1 MRRNQPA
8 YPPLLAAIHDPPAQ
22 LYVRGSTRGLP
33 PGPTV
38 AIVGARA
45 CSAYGAHHVARQLGC
60 ELARA
65 GVVVSGLARGIDG
78 EAHRGAL
85 TGGGPTAAVLGG
97 GLDRIYPSAHTKL
110 SHQIAQQGALVSE
123 YALGTVPAPWRFPA
137 RNRIVAGLSQ
147 AVVVVE
153 AGAKS
158 GALITADLA
167 LEEGREVLAVPG
179 EITSSLSAGTNALLQ
194 QGAAPLTCPQ
204 DVLGLLGLDRPQ
216 AAEPPALLPL
226 ESSAPGG
233 ARCTAAGR
241 GRAVPTSRP
250 TDRGGG
256 RSPRRAGARRP
267 RPRGKRDLSRQPLG
281 LSSRERRS
289 RREHCGTAS

>member
-1 MRRNQPA
+1 MTGVAAGADVRLRRNQPA

-45 CSAYGAHHVARQLGC
+45 CSAYGAHVAKQLGC
-60 ELARA
+60 ELAKA
-65 GVVVSGLARGIDG
+65 GVVVVSGLARGIDG

-85 TGGGPTAAVLGG
+85 TGGGPTVAVLGG
-97 GLDRIYPSAHTKL
+97 GLDRIYPSAHSKL
-110 SHQIAQQGALVSE
+110 ARQITQQGALVSE

-137 RNRIVAGLSQ
+137 RNRIMAGLSQ

-204 DVLGLLGLDRPQ
+204 DVLDLLGLDRPQ
-216 AAEPPALLPL
+216 AAEPPTLRPLEAALLEAL
-226 ESSAPGG
+226 
-233 ARCTAAGR
+233 AA
-241 GRAVPTSRP
+241 
-250 TDRGGG
+250 
-256 RSPRRAGARRP
+256 
-267 RPRGKRDLSRQPLG
+267 QPLG
-281 LSSRERRS
+281 ADELSRLLDRPIEAVAAALVELELEGRVHEAS
-289 RREHCGTAS
+289 GTYRVSLSG